1 MKRKSWHLPRRT
13 FLRGVGASLS
23 LPFLECMGDKLK
35 KTPQPKRFCAIYF
48 PYGVSLPRRKKGN
61 ENPESKWQWFPNTEG
76 HNFQFNESLKSLEP
90 LRKHL
95 SILGGLSHPNGR
107 KIGGH
112 DTADIFLT
120 AAELK
125 GGQLKNSVSLDQL
138 LAAKLGNE
146 TRFRSL
152 SLSVDGGVGEA
163 TRSST
168 LSFNRNGSPV
178 PALHHPRLV
187 YNRLFGNEEI
197 SINSKRQEI
206 ENSEHMLDLVLEHS
220 KSVRRKLGTQDQEKF
235 DEYLQSVRQIE
246 QRVERSAKWLD
257 IPKPHVDVSKLH
269 LDADDKT
276 PGELLKT
283 MLDLMFL
290 AIQSDSTRFLTYQM
304 GNMNGATS
312 IATKF
317 PSLLG
322 FGKNQHSLAHG
333 WNKPG
338 GAEALGKWD
347 RFRAEQLTYFLRRLS
362 TTRENEGTLLD
373 QTMVLYGS
381 SNSTTHNNTNYP
393 LVLAGGDK
401 LGLKHGAY
409 HRFGSDVPLSNLF
422 ITIANRLGMS
432 GSKFVDSTNEMT
444 EIIS

>member
-1 MKRKSWHLPRRT
+1 MNRNSWHLPRRT

-23 LPFLECMGDKLK
+23 LPFLECMGADLK
-35 KTPQPKRFCAIYF
+35 KAPQPKRFCAIYF
-48 PYGVSLPRRKKGN
+48 PYGVSLPRKNKGKKT
-61 ENPESKWQWFPNTEG
+61 PESKWQWFPDTEG
-76 HNFQFNESLKSLEP
+76 REFQFNESLRCLEP

-120 AAELK
+120 AAKLK

-187 YNRLFGNEEI
+187 YNRLFGKEDKNI
-197 SINSKRQEI
+197 DSKRQEI
-206 ENSEHMLDLVLEHS
+206 KNSDHMLDLVLEHS
-220 KSVRRKLGTQDQEKF
+220 KSVRRKLGKHDQEKF

-246 QRVERSAKWLD
+246 QRVERSEKWLD
-257 IPKPHVDVSKLH
+257 IPKPQIDPSGLH

-276 PGELLKT
+276 PGELIKT
-283 MLDLMFL
+283 MLDLM
-290 AIQSDSTRFLTYQM
+290 
-304 GNMNGATS
+304 
-312 IATKF
+312 
-317 PSLLG
+317 
-322 FGKNQHSLAHG
+322 
-333 WNKPG
+333 
-338 GAEALGKWD
+338 
-347 RFRAEQLTYFLRRLS
+347 
-362 TTRENEGTLLD
+362 
-373 QTMVLYGS
+373 
-381 SNSTTHNNTNYP
+381 
-393 LVLAGGDK
+393 
-401 LGLKHGAY
+401 
-409 HRFGSDVPLSNLF
+409 
-422 ITIANRLGMS
+422 
-432 GSKFVDSTNEMT
+432 
-444 EIIS
+444 

>member
-1 MKRKSWHLPRRT
+1 MDRKSWHLPRRT
-13 FLRGVGASLS
+13 FLHGVGASLS
-23 LPFLECMGDKLK
+23 LPLLECMGADIK
-35 KTPQPKRFCAIYF
+35 KAPRPKRFCAIYF
-48 PYGVSLPRRKKGN
+48 PYGVSLPKKNKGK

-76 HNFQFNESLKSLEP
+76 RDFQFNESLKCLEP
-90 LRKHL
+90 LRKHV

-138 LAAKLGNE
+138 LAAKLGDS

-168 LSFNRNGSPV
+168 LSFSRNGTPV

-187 YNRLFGNEEI
+187 YNRLFGEEDK
-197 SINSKRQEI
+197 SIDSKRQEI
-206 ENSEHMLDLVLEHS
+206 ENSDHMLDLVLEHS
-220 KSVRRKLGTQDQEKF
+220 KSVRRKLGKQDQEKF

-246 QRVERSAKWLD
+246 QRVEQSEKWLN
-257 IPKPHVDVSKLH
+257 IPKPQVDISGLH
-269 LDADDKT
+269 LEADDKT
-276 PGELLKT
+276 PGELIKT
-283 MLDLMFL
+283 MFDLMFL
-290 AIQSDSTRFLTYQM
+290 AIQTDSTRFLTYQM

-338 GAEALGKWD
+338 GAKALGKWD
-347 RFRAEQLTYFLRRLS
+347 RFRAEQLTYFLQRLQD
-362 TTRENEGTLLD
+362 TRENEGTLLD
-373 QTMVLYGS
+373 HTMVLYGS

-393 LVLAGGDK
+393 LVVAGGNK

-422 ITIANRLGMS
+422 VTMANRLGMP
-432 GSKFVDSTNEMT
+432 GTKFLDSTGEML

>member
-1 MKRKSWHLPRRT
+1 MSRKSWHLPRRT
-13 FLRGVGASLS
+13 ILQGFGASLA
-23 LPFLECMGDKLK
+23 LPFLECMRADT
-35 KTPQPKRFCAIYF
+35 KTSPRPKRFCSIYF
-48 PYGVSLPRRKKGN
+48 PYGVSLPKRKN
-61 ENPESKWQWFPNTEG
+61 DEAKWQWFPDAEG
-76 HNFQFNESLKSLEP
+76 RDFQFNESLKCLESL
-90 LRKHL
+90 RNHV
-95 SILGGLSHPNGR
+95 SVLGGLSHPNGR

-120 AAELK
+120 AAQLK

-168 LSFNRNGSPV
+168 LSFSRSGQPV
-178 PALHHPRLV
+178 PALHNPRIV
-187 YNRLFGNEEI
+187 FNRLFGNED
-197 SINSKRQEI
+197 RTLVAQQQEL
-206 ENSEHMLDLVLEHS
+206 ENSDHMLDLVLEHS
-220 KSVRRKLGTQDQEKF
+220 KSVRRKLGKQDQEKF

-246 QRVERSAKWLD
+246 QRVERSEKWLD
-257 IPKPHVDVSKLH
+257 IPKHKVDANGLH
-269 LDADDKT
+269 LDANDKT
-276 PGELLKT
+276 PGELIKT

-312 IATKF
+312 VATKF

-322 FGKNQHSLAHG
+322 FGKSQHSLAHG

-347 RFRAEQLTYFLRRLS
+347 RFRAEQLSYFLQRLQD
-362 TTRENEGTLLD
+362 TRENEGTLLD
-373 QTMVLYGS
+373 HTMVLYGS

-393 LVLAGGDK
+393 LVLAGGDR
-401 LGLKHGAY
+401 LGLNHGAY
-409 HRFGSDVPLSNLF
+409 HRFKPDVPLSNLF
-422 ITIANRLGMS
+422 VTMMNRLGMPS
-432 GSKFVDSTNEMT
+432 SKFVDSTGEMT
-444 EIIS
+444 ELTA

>member
-1 MKRKSWHLPRRT
+1 MSRKSWHLPRRT
-13 FLRGVGASLS
+13 FLQGFGASLA
-23 LPFLECMGDKLK
+23 LPFLECMGADA
-35 KTPQPKRFCAIYF
+35 KTSSTPKRFCAIYF
-48 PYGVSLPRRKKGN
+48 PYGVSLPKKKSD
-61 ENPESKWQWFPNTEG
+61 ESKWQWFPDTEG
-76 HNFQFNESLKSLEP
+76 RDFQFNESLKCLES
-90 LRKHL
+90 LRKQV
-95 SILGGLSHPNGR
+95 SILGGLSHPHGR
-107 KIGGH
+107 KTGGH

-120 AAELK
+120 AAEFK

-168 LSFNRNGSPV
+168 LSFSGSGQPV
-178 PALHHPRLV
+178 PALHNPRLV
-187 YNRLFGNEEI
+187 YNRLFGKEDQSLVAKQQELA
-197 SINSKRQEI
+197 NSD
-206 ENSEHMLDLVLEHS
+206 HMLDLVLEHS
-220 KSVRRKLGTQDQEKF
+220 KSLRRKLGKHDQEKF

-246 QRVERSAKWLD
+246 QRVERAEKWLE
-257 IPKPHVDVSKLH
+257 IPKPEVDATGLH

-276 PGELLKT
+276 PGELIKT
-283 MLDLMFL
+283 MFDLMFL
-290 AIQSDSTRFLTYQM
+290 AIQTDSTRFLTYQM

-312 IATKF
+312 VATKF

-322 FGKNQHSLAHG
+322 FGKSQHSLAHG

-347 RFRAEQLTYFLRRLS
+347 RFRAEQLAYFLQRLQD
-362 TTRENEGTLLD
+362 TPENEGNLLD

-393 LVLAGGDK
+393 LVLAGGGR
-401 LGLKHGAY
+401 LGLNHGGY
-409 HRFGSDVPLSNLF
+409 HRFGSDVPLANLF
-422 ITIANRLGMS
+422 VTLMNRLGVPS
-432 GSKFVDSTNEMT
+432 SKFVDSTGEMT
-444 EIIS
+444 ELTT

>member
-1 MKRKSWHLPRRT
+1 MSRKPWHLHRRT
-13 FLRGVGASLS
+13 FLRGAGATLA
-23 LPFLECMGDKLK
+23 LPFLECMGASA
-35 KTPQPKRFCAIYF
+35 KTLPRPKRFCSIYF
-48 PYGVSLPRRKKGN
+48 PYGVSLPKKKDA
-61 ENPESKWQWFPNTEG
+61 SAKWQWFPDAVG
-76 HNFQFNESLKSLEP
+76 RDYKFNESLKCLDP
-90 LRKHL
+90 LREHL
-95 SILGGLSHPNGR
+95 SILGGLSHPHGR

-112 DTADIFLT
+112 DSADIFLT

-125 GGQLKNSVSLDQL
+125 GGQLKNSVSIDQL
-138 LAAKLGNE
+138 MAAQLGDD

-168 LSFNRNGSPV
+168 LSFSRSGQPV
-178 PALHHPRLV
+178 PALHNPRV
-187 YNRLFGNEEI
+187 VFNRLFGKEDRSLQDQRKELQ
-197 SINSKRQEI
+197 NSK
-206 ENSEHMLDLVLEHS
+206 NMLDLVLDHS
-220 KSVRRKLGTQDQEKF
+220 KSVRRKLGKQDQNKF

-246 QRVERSAKWLD
+246 QRVERSERWLD
-257 IPKPHVDVSKLH
+257 VPKPQVNAAGLH

-276 PGELLKT
+276 PGELIKT
-283 MLDLMFL
+283 MLDLMYL
-290 AIQSDSTRFLTYQM
+290 AIQTDSTRFLTYQM

-333 WNKPG
+333 WNKPR

-347 RFRAEQLTYFLRRLS
+347 RFRAQQLSYFLQRLQD
-362 TTRENEGTLLD
+362 TPEQDGTLLD
-373 QTMVLYGS
+373 HTMVLYGS

-393 LVLAGGDK
+393 LVVAGGDD
-401 LGLKHGAY
+401 LGLKHGGY

-422 ITIANRLGMS
+422 VTMMNRLGMPT
-432 GSKFVDSTNEMT
+432 KNFVDSTGEMT
-444 EIIS
+444 ELIA

>member
-1 MKRKSWHLPRRT
+1 MKSFHIHTGTSLSRRT
-13 FLRGVGASLS
+13 FLQGVGASLA
-23 LPFLECMGDKLK
+23 LQFLECMGARAK
-35 KTPQPKRFCAIYF
+35 KTPRPKRFCAIYF
-48 PYGVSLPRRKKGN
+48 PYGVSLPKKKSQGS
-61 ENPESKWQWFPNTEG
+61 EWHWFPETVG
-76 HNFQFNESLKSLEP
+76 SDYRFNESLKCLDP
-90 LRKHL
+90 LRKQL
-95 SILGGLSHPNGR
+95 SVIGGLSHPNGR

-125 GGQLKNSVSLDQL
+125 GGQLKNSVSLDQV
-138 LAAKLGNE
+138 LAAQLGDD

-168 LSFNRNGSPV
+168 LSFSHSGQPV
-178 PALHHPRLV
+178 PALHNPRIV
-187 YNRLFGNEEI
+187 YNRLFGKEDK
-197 SINSKRQEI
+197 SMASQRQELK
-206 ENSEHMLDLVLEHS
+206 NSEHMLDLVLEHS
-220 KSVRRKLGTQDQEKF
+220 KSVRRRLGKQDQEKL

-246 QRVERSAKWLD
+246 QRVERSEKWLD
-257 IPKPHVDVSKLH
+257 IPKPKVDSSGLH

-276 PGELLKT
+276 PGELIKT

-290 AIQSDSTRFLTYQM
+290 AIQTDSTRFLTYQM

-322 FGKNQHSLAHG
+322 LGKNQHSLAHG

-347 RFRAEQLTYFLRRLS
+347 RFRAEQLSYFLQRLQN
-362 TTRENEGTLLD
+362 TREEDGTLLD
-373 QTMVLYGS
+373 HTMVLYGS
-381 SNSTTHNNTNYP
+381 SNSNTHNNTNYP
-393 LVLAGGDK
+393 LVLAGGDR

-422 ITIANRLGMS
+422 VTMMNGLGMPA
-432 GSKFVDSTNEMT
+432 KQFVDSTGEMT
-444 EIIS
+444 ELTV

>member
-1 MKRKSWHLPRRT
+1 MNRKSWHLHRRT
-13 FLRGVGASLS
+13 FLHGVGATLA
-23 LPFLECMGDKLK
+23 LPFLECMGASTAKQ
-35 KTPQPKRFCAIYF
+35 PRPKRFCTLYF
-48 PYGVSLPRRKKGN
+48 PYGVSLPKKR
-61 ENPESKWQWFPNTEG
+61 PEEAKWQWFPNKVG
-76 HNFQFNESLKSLEP
+76 RDFKFNESLKVLEP
-90 LRKHL
+90 LREHV
-95 SILGGLSHPNGR
+95 SVLGGLSHPHGR

-120 AAELK
+120 AAQLK
-125 GGQLKNSVSLDQL
+125 GGQLKNSVSIDQL
-138 LAAKLGNE
+138 LADDLGGD

-168 LSFNRNGSPV
+168 LSFSRSGQPV
-178 PALHHPRLV
+178 PSLHNPRLV
-187 YNRLFGNEEI
+187 YNRLFGVEDA
-197 SINSKRQEI
+197 SIEARRQELQ
-206 ENSEHMLDLVLEHS
+206 NSSSMLDLVLENS
-220 KSVRRKLGTQDQEKF
+220 KSVRLKLGKQDQDKF

-246 QRVERSAKWLD
+246 QRVERSEKWLD
-257 IPKPHVDVSKLH
+257 VPKPRVDATGLH

-276 PGELLKT
+276 PGELIKT

-290 AIQSDSTRFLTYQM
+290 AIQTDSTRFLTYQL

-338 GAEALGKWD
+338 GGEALGKWD
-347 RFRAEQLTYFLRRLS
+347 RFRATQLAYFLQRLHE
-362 TTRENEGTLLD
+362 TEEQGGTLLD
-373 QTMVLYGS
+373 HTMVLYGS

-393 LVLAGGDK
+393 LVLAGGDQ
-401 LGLKHGAY
+401 LGLNHGGY
-409 HRFGSDVPLSNLF
+409 HRYGSDVPLSNLF
-422 ITIANRLGMS
+422 VTMMNRLGRPTNN
-432 GSKFVDSTNEMT
+432 FVDSTGELT
-444 EIIS
+444 ELIS

>member
-1 MKRKSWHLPRRT
+1 MNCKSWHLPRRT

-23 LPFLECMGDKLK
+23 LPFLECMGADLK
-35 KTPQPKRFCAIYF
+35 KAPRPKRFCAIYF
-48 PYGVSLPRRKKGN
+48 PYGVSLPRKNKGKK
-61 ENPESKWQWFPNTEG
+61 NPESKWRWFPDTEG
-76 HNFQFNESLKSLEP
+76 RDFQFNESLRCLEP

-120 AAELK
+120 AAKLK

-187 YNRLFGNEEI
+187 YKRLFGKEEK
-197 SINSKRQEI
+197 SIGSKRQEI
-206 ENSEHMLDLVLEHS
+206 ENSDHMLDLVLEHS
-220 KSVRRKLGTQDQEKF
+220 KSVRRKLGKHDQEKF
-235 DEYLQSVRQIE
+235 DEYLQSIRQIE
-246 QRVERSAKWLD
+246 QRVERSEKWLN
-257 IPKPHVDVSKLH
+257 IPKPQVNLSGLH

-276 PGELLKT
+276 PGELIKT

-290 AIQSDSTRFLTYQM
+290 AIQTDSTRFLTYQM

-322 FGKNQHSLAHG
+322 FGNNQHSLAHG
-333 WNKPG
+333 WNKRS

-347 RFRAEQLTYFLRRLS
+347 RFRAEQLTYFLNRLRNTS
-362 TTRENEGTLLD
+362 ENEGTLLD
-373 QTMVLYGS
+373 QTIVLYGS

-409 HRFGSDVPLSNLF
+409 HRFGPEVPLSNLF
-422 ITIANRLGMS
+422 VTMANRLGMS
-432 GSKFVDSTNEMT
+432 ESKFVDSTNEMT